1 MTTDHPTDVP
11 VRHHYTLVPERS
23 AILIDVMTSLGP
35 LSFGATGLEG
45 FVRAAVRDGA
55 FDLTADPDAHLEL
68 QVRNLTSG
76 NLAYDGELQRHI
88 QARRYPA
95 AYVDLHQVQRT
106 DASSSYLVMGEILFR
121 GVTRMIE
128 GHVVAEFPGPGV
140 VQLRGTTRLDIRSF
154 EVPQPTAFMLKI
166 EPEVTVSLQ
175 LEANRSP

>member
-1 MTTDHPTDVP
+1 MTTDRRTEVP
-11 VRHHYTLVPERS
+11 ERQHYMLVPERS

-35 LSFGATGLEG
+35 LSFGARGIEG
-45 FVRAAVRDGA
+45 FVTAAIKDGA
-55 FDLTADPDAHLEL
+55 FDLTAHPDAHLEL

-88 QARRYPA
+88 DARRYPA
-95 AYVDLHQVQRT
+95 AYVDLYQVDRP
-106 DASSSYLVMGEILFR
+106 DSSSSYLVVGEIAFR
-121 GVTRMIE
+121 GVTRMIG

-140 VQLRGTTRLDIRSF
+140 VQLYGTTSLDIRSF

-175 LEANRSP
+175 LEAIRSP